1 MGLWD
6 GERKGDG
13 SCGKTD
19 IPRKGENFKRIN
31 QNLKKIFGE
40 TKLNI
45 MSDEDRKKLGLKCE

>member
-1 MGLWD
+1 MGIWD

-31 QNLKKIFGE
+31 ENLKKIFGE

-45 MSDEDRKKLGLKCE
+45 MSDEDRKKLGLK